1 MRKSLIIAAI
11 TLAACSS
18 NDYNDIGDM
27 QPAPPSDV
35 IATPTARVDWMS
47 DIAPVGSSN
56 VRGKAR
62 ARTVGGA
69 TRIMVNIEGAPA
81 NTQHPWRIHKGACG
95 EAGALVGNVNEYPVL
110 SADAAGKA
118 SAKAQIAVPLSEQ
131 EAYHVNV
138 LHSAT
143 DLNTVVACGRLAR

>member
-18 NDYNDIGDM
+18 NDYSDIGDM

-35 IATPTARVDWMS
+35 IATPTARVDWAS
-47 DIAPVGSSN
+47 DIAPVGSSSI
-56 VRGKAR
+56 RGKAR
-62 ARTVGGA
+62 ARTVGNV

-95 EAGALVGNVNEYPVL
+95 EGGAFVGNANEYPAL
-110 SADAAGKA
+110 TADATGKA
-118 SAKAQIAVPLSEQ
+118 SGKAQIAVPLNEQ
-131 EAYHVNV
+131 EAYHVNI
-138 LHSAT
+138 LNSAT